1 MCEWNVYVNGKYVGT
16 VDARTEEEARCAG
29 WSRFDPPED
38 ASISVSRR

>member
-1 MCEWNVYVNGKYVGT
+1 MHEWNVYVNGKWVGT
-16 VDARTEEEARCAG
+16 VHARTEEDARNHA